1 VLIEPASLG
10 RAIVAII
17 ADPTGA
23 PVGVAQMLDVEA
35 RR

>member
-1 VLIEPASLG
+1 MK

-23 PVGVAQMLDVEA
+23 PVGIAQLPDPEVS
-35 RR
+35 R